1 MSTLKFTQPSSKPQV
16 AILFLAL
23 SVGWVGVLSSVQP
36 VSAQTTAIGARAP
49 ESAIR
54 FTAVISSMIYLPF
67 IGRNLAC
74 PVSGGAYNAVYVIG
88 PAQPEDPP
96 AELHPDINLEIR
108 GYTPTVG
115 TLGLVDIDGPSDVMA
130 PQLATLFTDNRVPVV
145 KQVYQVYDWDW
156 ENDVRG
162 NPITRWVTLAG
173 FGVATGEPICTPSSG
188 YDIGR
193 SATGYEVMVLYA
205 STNRITLKYT
215 RDDSVAVG
223 YTIHIEN
230 INVDPG
236 LLASYQAMNNQG
248 RVYLPA
254 LFAGQHI
261 GRAISTQLQVSIRDS
276 GQFMDPRSHKDW
288 WQGK

>member
-1 MSTLKFTQPSSKPQV
+1 MSTLKSTQPSSKFQGL
-16 AILFLAL
+16 ILLLAL
-23 SVGWVGVLSSVQP
+23 GVGLVGMLSSVQP
-36 VSAQTTAIGARAP
+36 ASAQVTSISARAP
-49 ESAIR
+49 ESVIR
-54 FTAVISSMIYLPF
+54 SATLISSVIYLPF

-74 PVSGGAYNAVYVIG
+74 PVSSGVYNAVYVIG

-96 AELHPDINLEIR
+96 AELHPDINLAIR
-108 GYTPTVG
+108 GYTPTVDI
-115 TLGLVDIDGPSDVMA
+115 LGLVDIDGPSDVLA
-130 PQLATLFTDNRVPVV
+130 PQLATLFTDRRVPVF
-145 KQVYQVYDWDW
+145 KHVYQVYDWDW
-156 ENDVRG
+156 EHDVRG

-173 FGVATGEPICTPSSG
+173 LGVATSEPICTPSSG

-205 STNRITLKYT
+205 STDRITLKYT
-215 RDDSVAVG
+215 RDDSAVIG

-230 INVDPG
+230 INVDPS
-236 LLASYQAMNNQG
+236 LLAMYQSLNSQG

-254 LFAGQHI
+254 LYAGQHI
-261 GRAISTQLQVSIRDS
+261 GRAISTEVQVSIRDS